1 MSTTLQTE
9 FLKLIETRRSI
20 RAYEPTPVPENLL
33 QSILQAGMYAPTGG
47 GRQSPTIVAITS
59 KQVRDQ
65 LSAYNA
71 KVMHTRSD
79 PYYGAPVI
87 LVVLAYLPKVRRLWR
102 TAAAS

>member
-1 MSTTLQTE
+1 MDFYTLKTSDKFVLIHLLQGEMNMNTTLQTE

-79 PYYGAPVI
+79 PY
-87 LVVLAYLPKVRRLWR
+87 
-102 TAAAS
+102 